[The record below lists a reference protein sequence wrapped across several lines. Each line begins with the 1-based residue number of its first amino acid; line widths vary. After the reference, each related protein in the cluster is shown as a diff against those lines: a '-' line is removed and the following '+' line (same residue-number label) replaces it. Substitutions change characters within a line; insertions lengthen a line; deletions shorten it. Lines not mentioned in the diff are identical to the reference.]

1 MQKGKI
7 TVLLFVASLWFGCL
21 FEVFVSSKQKALP
34 SQTRRVEKGESVKVC
49 VFFLVSS
56 EIQYKLLFVFLTQ
69 LTTGLKKVV
78 KTVLTLRVY

>member
-34 SQTRRVEKGESVKVC
+34 SQTQRVEKCESVKVC

-56 EIQYKLLFVFLTQ
+56 
-69 LTTGLKKVV
+69 
-78 KTVLTLRVY
+78 